1 MLRKFQDDMKWV
13 LMCKQ
18 TSFETCT
25 CRSQASLELK
35 LRMFIVMEI
44 YVLVCTNIFLSFYL
58 ICITIMSHH
67 FSTMD
72 LHLYIMS
79 KHFKI
84 KISIPFT
91 IKFHKFCTHT
101 TTCSHQVKVF
111 PKVLN
116 NHIYIN

>member
-25 CRSQASLELK
+25 CRSQASLQPK
-35 LRMFIVMEI
+35 LYMFIVMEI

-72 LHLYIMS
+72 FTHLYIML
-79 KHFKI
+79 KRFKI

-91 IKFHKFCTHT
+91 IIFHKILY
-101 TTCSHQVKVF
+101 SY
-111 PKVLN
+111 N
-116 NHIYIN
+116 NLFSSSESVSKSLKQSVVY